1 MASVAIITEA
11 YIGVKGR
18 ACVDACPHFRLED
31 IEQAYD
37 VFERATDTGALNIV
51 LTPETQRRVS
61 PTSGSGS
68 SRHTTGERS
77 RPDHTSQQSHDIHR
91 HREITSSMTTATEP
105 HPIR

>member
-61 PTSGSGS
+61 PTSHPDPAPPPDRERFLPTHNRGTVSTGS
-68 SRHTTGERS
+68 HL
-77 RPDHTSQQSHDIHR
+77 
-91 HREITSSMTTATEP
+91 TA
-105 HPIR
+105 IA